1 MIRNR
6 KESQCQD
13 NIMAR
18 RHVVLNENT
27 IAYFTLPKTE
37 YECSANEA
45 SARICLGYAA
55 YPRGLDTPAYKGNGV
70 GTPCAK

>member
-18 RHVVLNENT
+18 RHVVLNEDT
-27 IAYFTLPKTE
+27 IAYFTLPKTM
-37 YECSANEA
+37 SALLMRLQPEFVWDMQ
-45 SARICLGYAA
+45 LTQG
-55 YPRGLDTPAYKGNGV
+55 D
-70 GTPCAK
+70 